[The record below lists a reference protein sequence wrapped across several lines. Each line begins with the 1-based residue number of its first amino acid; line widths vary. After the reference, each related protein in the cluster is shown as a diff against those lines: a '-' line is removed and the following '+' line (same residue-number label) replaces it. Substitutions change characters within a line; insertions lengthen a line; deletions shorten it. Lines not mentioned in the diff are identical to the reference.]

1 MNKGIAIAGTMIL
14 DKIKMIDVFPEEG
27 MLCNIKS
34 QSICIGGCVCNTAVD
49 IAMLSGGEI
58 KLYALGRLGE
68 DQNGQYIIDVLKNN
82 NIDTE
87 GIISCDTDTSY
98 TDVMTVVDSGH
109 RTFFHYRGANDEF
122 CVDDIVYDNLNCD
135 ILHVGYALLLDK
147 FDKKNKEYG
156 TELAKSLYMAQQRG
170 IKTSIDVVSEQ
181 SDRFKEVVTSSLKYC
196 DYITINEIEAEN
208 VSNILLRDKDKNII
222 ESNLKKACDFFMAK
236 GVKQVCIHFPEGCAA
251 MKDNEYRQTPSIRL
265 PDDYIRGNVG
275 AGDAFCAGILYA
287 AYKGFSLQKSIMLA
301 VCSASCSLSQADS
314 ISGMADYVSAIEL
327 FEKYGLEDG
336 IKII

>member
-1 MNKGIAIAGTMIL
+1 MNKGIAIAGNMIL
-14 DKIKMIDVFPEEG
+14 DRIKMIDVFPEEG

-34 QSICIGGCVCNTAVD
+34 QSTSLGGCVCNTGID
-49 IAMLSGGEI
+49 IAMLSGDDI
-58 KLYALGRLGE
+58 KLYALGRVGE
-68 DQNGQYIIDVLKNN
+68 DEDGKHILDVLQKN
-82 NIDTE
+82 NIDTD
-87 GIISCDTDTSY
+87 GIIICDTDTSY
-98 TDVMTVVDSGH
+98 TDVMTIVDSGR
-109 RTFFHYRGANDEF
+109 RTFFHCRGANDEF
-122 CVDDIVYDNLNCD
+122 CVDDIDYDKLNCD

-147 FDKKNKEYG
+147 FDKKNNDYG

-181 SDRFKEVVTSSLKYC
+181 SDRFKEIVTSSIKYC

-208 VSNILLRDKDKNII
+208 VSDISLRDKDKNII
-222 ESNLKKACDFFMAK
+222 ESNLKKACNFFMEN

-251 MKDNEYRQTPSIRL
+251 MKDNEYRQIPSLNL
-265 PDDYIRGNVG
+265 PDNYIRGSVG

-287 AYKGFSLQKSIMLA
+287 AYKGFSLQKSIMLG

-314 ISGMADYVSAIEL
+314 ISGMSDYKSAIDL
-327 FEKYGLEDG
+327 FEKYGYENR